1 MLGGG
6 GHALCFV
13 NLGLL
18 KLTNSFGI
26 FLSGRSTRRIAEY
39 FELHLR
45 DDGGIS
51 ADGANTKIGK
61 TGTVT
66 ILNCMTNIK
75 YN

>member
-45 DDGGIS
+45 DGGGIS
-51 ADGANTKIGK
+51 AVKGIREVITSSYTRNKSFA
-61 TGTVT
+61 V
-66 ILNCMTNIK
+66 
-75 YN
+75 